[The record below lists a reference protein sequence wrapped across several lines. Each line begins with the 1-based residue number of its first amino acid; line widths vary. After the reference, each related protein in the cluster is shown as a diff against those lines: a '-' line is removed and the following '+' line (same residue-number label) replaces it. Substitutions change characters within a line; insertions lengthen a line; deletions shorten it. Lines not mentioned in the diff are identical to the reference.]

1 MKLFFPKK
9 NNKINSK
16 TVSELRNKIFTRTLK
31 FTETVVVWVFII
43 YILNWIVSMLMIWY
57 AIKTTCNFS
66 YLDTLIAET
75 SSSFRDI
82 VGIAVIK
89 FGVENI
95 FKYNDFG
102 GKIPSKD
109 DTEYESNDITSEMM
123 EDNPEINETEIG
135 GKG

>member
-1 MKLFFPKK
+1 MERKK
-9 NNKINSK
+9 PTKR
-16 TVSELRNKIFTRTLK
+16 TVKELRNKIFTRALK

-43 YILNWIVSMLMIWY
+43 YILNWVMSMLMIWY

-66 YLDTLIAET
+66 YLDTLITET

-102 GKIPSKD
+102 GKIPNKSSD
-109 DTEYESNDITSEMM
+109 EEPNETVETEYNDY
-123 EDNPEINETEIG
+123 G
-135 GKG
+135 GQG